1 MYRRGGVRLDA
12 LEHKAEGPGSP
23 SGAFGVQGAGAGRGR
38 GLAFSSEYWQLAM
51 TWQKSSSHRS
61 RLKPRVSVRNPSS
74 DTRTKS
80 DTASTFSLTS
90 SVLCGANRGDGAQRA
105 CAQTEP
111 RARPER
117 PAEAAAPPGTSLQPH
132 LEPAWS
138 RPGAGLKPSC
148 SPAWSPACS
157 PACSRPAAGARLQA
171 SLSFLLHFT
180 LKIDISTRVLLLT
193 QMIHNPIGVLGH
205 SLGLAGKGT
214 RPPNSRQRNAFQAE
228 LPAPF
233 GGGGVRWQLAE
244 AGMVPAP
251 PPQPQI
257 AAPAPLQE
265 PGVLQ
270 LKSRQGRGSG

>member
-117 PAEAAAPPGTSLQPH
+117 PAEAAAPPGTSLQPL
-132 LEPAWS
+132 LEPA
-138 RPGAGLKPSC
+138 C
-148 SPAWSPACS
+148 SQ
-157 PACSRPAAGARLQA
+157 PAAGARLQA

-180 LKIDISTRVLLLT
+180 LKIGISTRVLLLT

-205 SLGLAGKGT
+205 SLGLVGKGT
-214 RPPNSRQRNAFQAE
+214 RPPDSRQRNAFQAE

-244 AGMVPAP
+244 AGTVPAP

-257 AAPAPLQE
+257 ATPTPLQE

>member
-117 PAEAAAPPGTSLQPH
+117 PAEAAAPPGAI
-132 LEPAWS
+132 LE
-138 RPGAGLKPSC
+138 
-148 SPAWSPACS
+148 
-157 PACSRPAAGARLQA
+157 PACSRRETSG
-171 SLSFLLHFT
+171 LSFLPPAFYF
-180 LKIDISTRVLLLT
+180 KNRYFNPSSAIDTNDT
-193 QMIHNPIGVLGH
+193 
-205 SLGLAGKGT
+205 
-214 RPPNSRQRNAFQAE
+214 
-228 LPAPF
+228 
-233 GGGGVRWQLAE
+233 
-244 AGMVPAP
+244 
-251 PPQPQI
+251 
-257 AAPAPLQE
+257 
-265 PGVLQ
+265 
-270 LKSRQGRGSG
+270 

>member
-117 PAEAAAPPGTSLQPH
+117 PAEAAAPPGTSL
-132 LEPAWS
+132 EPAWS
-138 RPGAGLKPSC
+138 QPAAPPGAPPAAPPGAGLEPS
-148 SPAWSPACS
+148 WSQPS
-157 PACSRPAAGARLQA
+157 AGARLQA

-214 RPPNSRQRNAFQAE
+214 RPPDSRQRNAFQAE

-244 AGMVPAP
+244 AGTVPAP

>member
-23 SGAFGVQGAGAGRGR
+23 SGAFGVQGAGAGCGR

-90 SVLCGANRGDGAQRA
+90 SVLCGANRGDGAQGA

-117 PAEAAAPPGTSLQPH
+117 LAEAAAPPGTSLQPR
-132 LEPAWS
+132 LE
-138 RPGAGLKPSC
+138 
-148 SPAWSPACS
+148 
-157 PACSRPAAGARLQA
+157 PACSRRETSG
-171 SLSFLLHFT
+171 LSFLPPAFYF
-180 LKIDISTRVLLLT
+180 KNPYFNPSSAIDTNDT
-193 QMIHNPIGVLGH
+193 
-205 SLGLAGKGT
+205 
-214 RPPNSRQRNAFQAE
+214 
-228 LPAPF
+228 
-233 GGGGVRWQLAE
+233 
-244 AGMVPAP
+244 
-251 PPQPQI
+251 
-257 AAPAPLQE
+257 
-265 PGVLQ
+265 
-270 LKSRQGRGSG
+270 